1 MKLSRQ
7 LLVTP
12 VALGLLESVAFKAAE
27 RNVNGLFDDF
37 TTSSLSSR
45 QQVTSITQFSDVY
58 PTDWDY

>member
-1 MKLSRQ
+1 MKLSHQ

-12 VALGLLESVAFKAAE
+12 AALGLLGSVAFKAAE

-45 QQVTSITQFSDVY
+45 QQVTSITQFFGVY
-58 PTDWDY
+58 PADWYY